1 MKVEGFLEK
10 IKSRFEKSGKS
21 LDLVIIVLPFKAGL
35 MYDRIKHVAEMK
47 LGITTQCC
55 LKQSLYK
62 KGELSAQVV
71 ANICLKINSKLGGV
85 NHVLSNCSRP
95 SMLKR
100 PIMIMGADV
109 SHPAPEARGIKPSIA
124 AIVASVDPKAV
135 NYEVQV
141 RIQDM
146 GLVST
151 EEVIQDMKNVTK
163 KLLLKFFECNG
174 GRKPEKI
181 VIFRDGCSEG
191 QFLTVLA
198 QELVAM
204 RQACKELEEGYQP
217 PITFIVVQKRHH
229 TR

>member
-1 MKVEGFLEK
+1 M
-10 IKSRFEKSGKS
+10 
-21 LDLVIIVLPFKAGL
+21 
-35 MYDRIKHVAEMK
+35 
-47 LGITTQCC
+47 
-55 LKQSLYK
+55 
-62 KGELSAQVV
+62 
-71 ANICLKINSKLGGV
+71 CLKINSKLAGT
-85 NHVLSNCSRP
+85 NHKLERNSRP
-95 SMLKR
+95 KMFSE
-100 PIMIMGADV
+100 PVMILGADV
-109 SHPAPEARGIKPSIA
+109 THAAAQFKGQKPSIA
-124 AIVASVDPKAV
+124 AVVASMDPKAV

-163 KLLLKFFECNG
+163 KLLMKFFQSNG

-204 RQACKELEEGYQP
+204 RQACKELEEGFQP

-229 TR
+229 TRYNHIFAFLCTKF